1 MPAPTWTF
9 TLSNGSVFGRDMV
22 WRRLL
27 EAQPSEWRA
36 ILADP
41 GFRAEHAK
49 KQATALRA
57 RPAS

>member
-1 MPAPTWTF
+1 
-9 TLSNGSVFGRDMV
+9 VFGRDMV

-49 KQATALRA
+49 KQATARRA